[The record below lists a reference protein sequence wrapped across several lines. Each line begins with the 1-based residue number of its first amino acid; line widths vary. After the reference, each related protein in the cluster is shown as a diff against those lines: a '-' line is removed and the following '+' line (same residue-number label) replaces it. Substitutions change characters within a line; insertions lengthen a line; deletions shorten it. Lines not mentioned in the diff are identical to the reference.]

1 MRIAVLGATG
11 MAGSAIVAEA
21 LDRGHHVTAVSRRLG
36 AVSDMDRLTTRAVDV
51 ADTASLNPVLAKADA
66 VVLTIRVVSGEESR
80 LVPLTRGVLDAAEQH
95 GTRVLVVG
103 GAAPLRSPNDPGRL
117 LIDDPEHV
125 PDAWKTIAQASLDQF
140 IGCQEHPYN
149 GWVYLSPPA
158 ILEAGERTGRYRRGT
173 TTLLTDENG
182 VSRIAAPDLAIAVI
196 DELESPG
203 KDRHFTVAEDA
214 AS

>member
-11 MAGSAIVAEA
+11 LAGSAIVAEA
-21 LDRGHHVTAVSRRLG
+21 LRRGHHVTALSRRPR
-36 AVSDMDRLTTRAVDV
+36 AEADTDRLTTRAVDV
-51 ADTASLNPVLAKADA
+51 ADTASLNPVLAEADA
-66 VVLTIRVVSGEESR
+66 AVLTIRPAPGEESR
-80 LVPLTRGVLDAAEQH
+80 LAPLTRGFLDAAEQH

-117 LIDDPEHV
+117 LIEDPDHV
-125 PDAWKTIAQASLDQF
+125 LDAWKTIAQASLDQF
-140 IGCQEHPYN
+140 NSCREHPYN

-158 ILEAGERTGRYRRGT
+158 VLEAGERTGRYRRGT

-196 DELESPG
+196 DELEGPD
-203 KDRHFTVAEDA
+203 KDQHFTVAEDA
-214 AS
+214 TS